1 MEASSYNASSTMLIL
16 LLQSSQQLNCLPEHA
31 KVAFH
36 RETSDTYYHPIGSMS
51 LTLQVHIMSA
61 FHCAVPPLQQSQEV
75 KWQSNRSHRSLSCEI
90 LLGKWRSDQDLSG
103 TNTSVLRRLS
113 NKIGILF
120 RHKRFHFQS
129 FLAILIRRV
138 CFDANNCDHSCKW

>member
-31 KVAFH
+31 EVAFH
-36 RETSDTYYHPIGSMS
+36 SKTSDTYYHPIGSVFNFTSSHHVCIS
-51 LTLQVHIMSA
+51 LCSSTITTITGSQVTK
-61 FHCAVPPLQQSQEV
+61 QQVTQV
-75 KWQSNRSHRSLSCEI
+75 ASCGI

-129 FLAILIRRV
+129 FLAILSRRV
-138 CFDANNCDHSCKW
+138 CFDANNCGHSCKC